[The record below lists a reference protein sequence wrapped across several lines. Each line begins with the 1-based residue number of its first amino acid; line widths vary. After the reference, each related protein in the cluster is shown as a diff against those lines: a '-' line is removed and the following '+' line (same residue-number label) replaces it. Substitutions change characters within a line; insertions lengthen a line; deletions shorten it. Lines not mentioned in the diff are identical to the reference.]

1 MSPIKK
7 KKLNKL
13 RNELDSLD
21 NTLLKI
27 IKKRTAIVK
36 QVLKLKDYK
45 YQIVDKKRIKII
57 LNRIKKKSIKNK
69 IDPKITNHIW
79 KNMIKSYSDY
89 ERRNFKS
96 KSLFTMWWQFFFH
109 KHLVFSSTWIVLFSF

>member
-36 QVLKLKDYK
+36 KVLKLKDYK

-79 KNMIKSYSDY
+79 KNMIKSYIDY
-89 ERRNFKS
+89 ERRNFKI
-96 KSLFTMWWQFFFH
+96 K
-109 KHLVFSSTWIVLFSF
+109 

>member
-45 YQIVDKKRIKII
+45 YQIVDNKRIKII

-79 KNMIKSYSDY
+79 KNMIKSYIDY

-96 KSLFTMWWQFFFH
+96 KELFTMWGQFFFH

>member
-27 IKKRTAIVK
+27 IKKRTGIVK

-45 YQIVDKKRIKII
+45 YQIVDRRRIKMI

-79 KNMIKSYSDY
+79 KNMIKSYIDY

-96 KSLFTMWWQFFFH
+96 K
-109 KHLVFSSTWIVLFSF
+109 

>member
-57 LNRIKKKSIKNK
+57 LKNISKKSINKK
-69 IDPKITNHIW
+69 IDPKITNKIW
-79 KNMIKSYSDY
+79 KTMIKSFIDY
-89 ERRNFKS
+89 EFRNFKR
-96 KSLFTMWWQFFFH
+96 K
-109 KHLVFSSTWIVLFSF
+109 

>member
-36 QVLKLKDYK
+36 RVLKLKDYK

-79 KNMIKSYSDY
+79 KNMIKSYIDY
-89 ERRNFKS
+89 ERRNFKR
-96 KSLFTMWWQFFFH
+96 K
-109 KHLVFSSTWIVLFSF
+109 

>member
-36 QVLKLKDYK
+36 KVLKLKDYK

-79 KNMIKSYSDY
+79 KNIIKSYIDY

-96 KSLFTMWWQFFFH
+96 K
-109 KHLVFSSTWIVLFSF
+109 

>member
-57 LNRIKKKSIKNK
+57 LNRIKKKSIKSFDIK
-69 IDPKITNHIW
+69 KITPFNF
-79 KNMIKSYSDY
+79 NYPSYIGQK
-89 ERRNFKS
+89 FII
-96 KSLFTMWWQFFFH
+96 FFAIRLQMTFN
-109 KHLVFSSTWIVLFSF
+109 

>member
-36 QVLKLKDYK
+36 RVLKLKDYK

-79 KNMIKSYSDY
+79 KNMIKSYIDY
-89 ERRNFKS
+89 ERTNFKT
-96 KSLFTMWWQFFFH
+96 K
-109 KHLVFSSTWIVLFSF
+109 